1 MIYIEYLFNNN
12 YDNAVYELTY
22 EHIEK
27 MIRDNNLEE
36 AEGKAITNSSYHG
49 ANFYNGQ
56 DDRETMYKE
65 HLYRDPKTAG
75 YRMYYPHGIVIEQSM
90 KRNYY
95 RGENRIYPESV
106 PTLLR
111 NIKNYST
118 IKEKELYRMVS
129 DMRIA
134 EFKALLEKFEHVR
147 NWHYSDVL
155 YEVLAQH
162 YGLETSWLDI
172 TNDFNVALF
181 FATCY
186 WRDGSWHPLT
196 QEMIDTTHSYGM
208 IFHMPTYIMSLKWIN
223 ALEDFS
229 LGSDTVV
236 SVYDKEDGSLVQKK
250 LPNICRESNI
260 IYPLGFQP
268 FMRCHMQSGYGIYM
282 RNPVPLQNN
291 CEFQKLKFKQSVELS
306 QRVFDMMDGG
316 KKIYPHEG
324 LEKVE
329 FIIDKIR
336 KLTQF
341 SVDSFEYALY
351 RNHYYR
357 IEDRE
362 KCLDELHNFSVNGEY
377 IKIVDQHPWKLSS
390 GRRKKID
397 RIYKDFSIEKD
408 YGIMIRER
416 KEIPGPSPMYEPWML
431 RSAEDEPGTID
442 FKLRAEVNCESSVV
456 SRSLSGLLYMI
467 EKLNLSDF

>member
-1 MIYIEYLFNNN
+1 
-12 YDNAVYELTY
+12 
-22 EHIEK
+22 
-27 MIRDNNLEE
+27 
-36 AEGKAITNSSYHG
+36 
-49 ANFYNGQ
+49 
-56 DDRETMYKE
+56 
-65 HLYRDPKTAG
+65 
-75 YRMYYPHGIVIEQSM
+75 
-90 KRNYY
+90 
-95 RGENRIYPESV
+95 
-106 PTLLR
+106 
-111 NIKNYST
+111 
-118 IKEKELYRMVS
+118 
-129 DMRIA
+129 
-134 EFKALLEKFEHVR
+134 
-147 NWHYSDVL
+147 
-155 YEVLAQH
+155 
-162 YGLETSWLDI
+162 
-172 TNDFNVALF
+172 
-181 FATCY
+181 
-186 WRDGSWHPLT
+186 
-196 QEMIDTTHSYGM
+196 
-208 IFHMPTYIMSLKWIN
+208 
-223 ALEDFS
+223 
-229 LGSDTVV
+229 
-236 SVYDKEDGSLVQKK
+236 
-250 LPNICRESNI
+250 
-260 IYPLGFQP
+260 
-268 FMRCHMQSGYGIYM
+268 MRCHMQSGYGIYM

-416 KEIPGPSPMYEPWML
+416 KEITGPSPMYEPWML

-442 FKLRAEVNCESSVV
+442 FKLRAEVNCGSSVV

>member
-1 MIYIEYLFNNN
+1 MIYIEYLFKNN
-12 YDNAVYELTY
+12 YDNTVYELTY

-56 DDRETMYKE
+56 DDREAMYKE

-229 LGSDTVV
+229 VGSDTVV

-442 FKLRAEVNCESSVV
+442 FKLRAEVNCGSSVV